1 MKQQPTTGLDFKLHE
16 MAQRIRDLREI
27 VGLTAGDMAR
37 LTGVPLEEYLL
48 CEAGE
53 SDLNFAFNPLPGRL
67 SGQGAPGAAP
77 LSPRPSCG
85 SPAAPRRGFRSPT
98 ENL

>member
-1 MKQQPTTGLDFKLHE
+1 MKQQPTTGLDFKLQE

-53 SDLNFAFNPLPGRL
+53 SDLNFAFIYRCAQAFGVDVTDIIEGSSPRL
-67 SGQGAPGAAP
+67 ST
-77 LSPRPSCG
+77 
-85 SPAAPRRGFRSPT
+85 PT
-98 ENL
+98 A